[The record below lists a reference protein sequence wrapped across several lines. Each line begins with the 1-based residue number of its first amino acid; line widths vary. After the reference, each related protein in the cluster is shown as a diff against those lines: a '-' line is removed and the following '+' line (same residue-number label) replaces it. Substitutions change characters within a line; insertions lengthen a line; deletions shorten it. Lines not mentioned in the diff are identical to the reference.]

1 MDGSHRR
8 TRLAR
13 RAGALLALLLGVS
26 MPHPAAPSHVSAVM
40 SGVMIKTGIYG
51 IVLALTFLGP
61 PPQWW
66 GWLLIGIGETRRERI
81 ESLLAIRAIHEE
93 FGHIQEIIIQ
103 NFRAKPGTKMNHAP
117 EPDLEEML
125 WTLALARIL
134 FGSAMSIQ
142 APPNLSPGCLPDLV
156 AAATKSGA
164 QLIDVRVPPEGLPVG
179 QGRLR
184 TGKRI
189 LMVGTDCAIGKKYSA
204 LALHRELERRGIKAT
219 FRATGQTGVM
229 IAGEGIVIDAVIAD
243 FISGAA
249 EELSPDND
257 DDHWDVIEGQGSLL
271 NPSYSGVSL
280 GLLHG
285 SQPDAIVV
293 CHDAER
299 TRTLDVHG
307 DYPIPQL
314 DEVIDDVLR
323 LARRTRPQCFCA
335 GVSINTSKMDDLA
348 RDTYLGSLQNKLGL
362 PCVDPIA
369 IGMTQIANFLLKY
382 A

>member
-1 MDGSHRR
+1 MQLTTISLD
-8 TRLAR
+8 APY
-13 RAGALLALLLGVS
+13 LLYLGD
-26 MPHPAAPSHVSAVM
+26 APDDDHA
-40 SGVMIKTGIYG
+40 KTGFG
-51 IVLALTFLGP
+51 IVHWRP
-61 PPQWW
+61 
-66 GWLLIGIGETRRERI
+66 ERCAGQMR
-81 ESLLAIRAIHEE
+81 L
-93 FGHIQEIIIQ
+93 
-103 NFRAKPGTKMNHAP
+103 
-117 EPDLEEML
+117 
-125 WTLALARIL
+125 
-134 FGSAMSIQ
+134 
-142 APPNLSPGCLPDLV
+142 PGCPVDLGLSEMNVTDACDAGIRTAIVGVAPLGGLIPDHWLPQLVELAAAGIDIAAGMHSKLNDMPDLV

-184 TGKRI
+184 TGKRV
-189 LMVGTDCAIGKKYSA
+189 LMVGTDCAVGKKYSA

-307 DYPIPQL
+307 DYPIPPL

-335 GVSINTSKMDDLA
+335 GVSINTSKMEDLA
-348 RDTYLGSLQNKLGL
+348 RDTYLGGLQNKLGL

-369 IGMTQIANFLLKY
+369 SGMTPIANFLLKY